1 MNYFIVIFKILR
13 SLFFLAVLLL
23 ILFIPVCIVSVTMF
37 SDDQGRPFGIS
48 MDGINDAVDAFINFG
63 DKIFGP

>member
-1 MNYFIVIFKILR
+1 
-13 SLFFLAVLLL
+13 
-23 ILFIPVCIVSVTMF
+23 MF
-37 SDDQGRPFGIS
+37 SDEQGRPFGIS